1 MSTGKERP
9 APASEGRPA
18 SGPRWT
24 QTWLGGAR
32 AAGAD
37 LGYPGERLGLPEKGP
52 GAVAGYGR
60 RVLALFIDWGLS
72 LLVASLLART
82 FDWEPAQRSL
92 WTLVVFAIMA
102 WLLVGL
108 LGTTIGKRLCGIRV
122 TRLDGRPVGL
132 LWGLARVALIVLV
145 VPALI
150 WDRDYRG
157 LHDRA
162 ANTVEVTV
170 QNKR

>member
-9 APASEGRPA
+9 APA
-18 SGPRWT
+18 PRWT

-32 AAGAD
+32 TAGAE
-37 LGYPGERLGLPEKGP
+37 LGYPGERLGLPERGP
-52 GAVAGYGR
+52 GAVAPYGR
-60 RVLALFIDWGLS
+60 RLLALFIDWALS
-72 LLVASLLART
+72 LLVASLLARS
-82 FDWEPAQRSL
+82 FDWTPSQRSL
-92 WTLVVFAIMA
+92 FTLATFGVMV

-122 TRLDGRPVGL
+122 VRPDGRPVGL
-132 LWGLARVALIVLV
+132 VWGLARALLIILV

-150 WDRDYRG
+150 WDRDHRG

-162 ANTVEVTV
+162 ANTTV
-170 QNKR
+170 VGI